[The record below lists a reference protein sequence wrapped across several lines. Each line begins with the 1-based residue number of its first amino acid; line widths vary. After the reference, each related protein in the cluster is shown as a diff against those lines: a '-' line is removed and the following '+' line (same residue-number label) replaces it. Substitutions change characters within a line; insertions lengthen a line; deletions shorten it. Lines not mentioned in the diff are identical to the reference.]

1 MADVVLMIIKKQEA
15 DMPGRDRTGPNGLGS
30 MTGRRMGFCADN
42 DNQYFSNR
50 GLGFRRGYGGGYSRG
65 FGYGRGYGLGY
76 GYGNINIENN
86 PNVSDKTIIENDIR
100 ILKDQLSSLEEQ
112 LKQTGAK
119 TDE

>member
-1 MADVVLMIIKKQEA
+1 
-15 DMPGRDRTGPNGLGS
+15 MPGRDRTGPSGFGP

-50 GLGFRRGYGGGYSRG
+50 GLGYQRNNRGG

-76 GYGNINIENN
+76 RYGNMNIENN
-86 PNVSDKTIIENDIR
+86 PSVSDKTIIENDIR